1 MPARTA
7 EATWSGNLQEGSG
20 SMKLGSGA
28 YEGPFSFSS
37 RFESGTGTNPEEM
50 IGAAI
55 AGCFTMQLSANL
67 ARAGFTVNRV
77 HTTANVHLEKGES
90 GFSIT
95 RIVLENEG
103 DVTGVDEAT
112 YKEQAEGAKKNCIIS
127 RALAG
132 VGEITVNAKLV

>member
-7 EATWSGNLQEGSG
+7 EATWSGSLQEGNG
-20 SMKLGSGA
+20 SVKLGSGA
-28 YEGPFSFSS
+28 YEGQYSYSS
-37 RFESGTGTNPEEM
+37 RFESGTGTNPEEL

-55 AGCFTMQLSANL
+55 AGCFTMQLSSTL
-67 ARAGFTVNRV
+67 AKAGFTVNRV
-77 HTTANVHLEKGES
+77 HTTANVYLEKGES

-112 YKEQAEGAKKNCIIS
+112 YKERAEEAKKNCIIS

-132 VGEITVNAKLV
+132 VGQISVNAKLL